1 MYSPDTKAGVAW
13 SGMMSLTVAGAEN
26 GSGAPLVTSATFVI
40 ESVGE
45 PWAHQAPDQ
54 VLFDR
59 ARCWLLRMS
68 VDRFDLLGSF
78 QFHIKNKFWAH
89 HLPAEVLGR
98 ILVGWL
104 G

>member
-1 MYSPDTKAGVAW
+1 
-13 SGMMSLTVAGAEN
+13 MSLTVAGAEN